1 MEPDIYTLGGSLRR
15 NSSSMWRNNGI
26 EAFSRSSREEDD
38 EEALRWA
45 ALEKLP
51 TYNRLRK
58 GLLFTASRGAA
69 NEVDIE
75 DLDLQEKR
83 NLVERL
89 VKIADEDNEKFLLK
103 LKNRIDRFIS
113 IPIWWRWYYWGCP
126 VAWTLYGLVASQFA
140 DFKDPID
147 EGRTIPR
154 SVEQYLE
161 AYYGFK
167 HDYIGFCAIVV
178 AGLAVIFAC
187 IFAYSIKA
195 FNFQRR

>member
-26 EAFSRSSREEDD
+26 EAFSRSSRDEDD

-58 GLLFTASRGAA
+58 GLLLTASRAY
-69 NEVDIE
+69 
-75 DLDLQEKR
+75 LD
-83 NLVERL
+83 
-89 VKIADEDNEKFLLK
+89 A
-103 LKNRIDRFIS
+103 
-113 IPIWWRWYYWGCP
+113 IPVWWRWYYWGCP
-126 VAWTLYGLVASQFA
+126 IAWTLYGLVASQFA
-140 DFKDPID
+140 DFKSPLNAGTPDGQNVQQFLK
-147 EGRTIPR
+147 E
-154 SVEQYLE
+154 YF
-161 AYYGFK
+161 GFK
-167 HDYIGFCAIVV
+167 HDYIGFCAVV
-178 AGLAVIFAC
+178 VSGLAVIFAV